1 MHLRDRIN
9 NGMLFY
15 EHGHKNPIDI
25 EQEQTLEKER
35 IHCKEILFNYNTTPP
50 SKDALRKQIMKQLL
64 GSCGEHLFFEPPVH
78 MYY

>member
-15 EHGHKNPIDI
+15 EHGHKNPIDK

-35 IHCKEILFNYNTTPP
+35 VQCKEILFKFNNTPP
-50 SKDALRKQIMKQLL
+50 SQETIRHEIMKNT
-64 GSCGEHLFFEPPVH
+64 
-78 MYY
+78 

>member
-35 IHCKEILFNYNTTPP
+35 IH
-50 SKDALRKQIMKQLL
+50 
-64 GSCGEHLFFEPPVH
+64 
-78 MYY
+78 